1 MIKLNKKFL
10 IYGYGVSGKS
20 VEKYLINNNCNFNI
34 YDDFKKIINKRVISK
49 KYLENKINQYSY
61 FVVSPSIKIEKNH
74 FLYKHKNKILID
86 LDFLSLEITS
96 QKILGVTGTEGK
108 SSTCSYINQIL
119 SKKYKTKIIG
129 NFGNIILDKTN
140 LKKYLSKIDILIIE
154 LSSYQLD
161 KLKFLKLHYALITNI
176 FSDHL
181 EYHKNIKNYISS
193 KFKIQDCLYKN
204 SYLFLS
210 KNLFV
215 KYRSH
220 LKINKNRLILS
231 DEQIIR
237 KKEISNHIRELNL
250 YSIKNLIY
258 FIDSRI
264 KIKNI
269 NVSDDLSH
277 RIQLIYNKNSL
288 KIYND
293 SKCTNL
299 NNAVYKNNLINS
311 SKKILILGGILKKQ
325 DKNLKFNI
333 KNTLVL
339 TFGNQRD
346 LFINQLNLIDSNY
359 FKFNRLIELINF
371 LKLIVKLR
379 KYEYIL
385 FSPGGESFD
394 SFKNYIDRGNYFN
407 RLIKKAIS

>member
-86 LDFLSLEITS
+86 LDFLSLEISS

-129 NFGNIILDKTN
+129 NFGNTILDKTN
-140 LKKYLSKIDILIIE
+140 LNKYLSKIDILIIE

-181 EYHKNIKNYISS
+181 DYHRNIKNYIRS
-193 KFKIQDCLYKN
+193 KFRIQDFLYNN
-204 SYLFLS
+204 SPLFLSNYLFL
-210 KNLFV
+210 KH
-215 KYRSH
+215 RSH
-220 LKINKNRLILS
+220 VKINKNRLILN
-231 DEQIIR
+231 DEKIIH
-237 KKEISNHIRELNL
+237 KKELPNHIRELNL

-264 KIKNI
+264 KIRNI

>member
-86 LDFLSLEITS
+86 LDFLSLEISS

-129 NFGNIILDKTN
+129 NFGNTILDKTN
-140 LKKYLSKIDILIIE
+140 LNKYLSKIDILIIE

-161 KLKFLKLHYALITNI
+161 KLKFLKLHYAFITNI

-181 EYHKNIKNYISS
+181 DYHRNIKNYISA
-193 KFKIQDCLYKN
+193 KFRIQNFLYKN
-204 SYLFLS
+204 SPLFLSNYLFL
-210 KNLFV
+210 KH
-215 KYRSH
+215 RSH
-220 LKINKNRLILS
+220 LKINKNRLILN
-231 DEQIIR
+231 DEKIIH
-237 KKEISNHIRELNL
+237 KKELPNYIRELNL
-250 YSIKNLIY
+250 YSIINLIN

-346 LFINQLNLIDSNY
+346 LFINQLNFIDSNY

>member
-86 LDFLSLEITS
+86 LDFLSLEISS

-129 NFGNIILDKTN
+129 NFGNTILDKAN
-140 LKKYLSKIDILIIE
+140 LIKYLSKIDILIVE

-161 KLKFLKLHYALITNI
+161 KIKFLKLHYALITNI

-181 EYHKNIKNYISS
+181 NYHKNIKNYISS
-193 KFKIQDCLYKN
+193 KFRIQFLLYEN

-210 KNLFV
+210 KKLFL
-215 KYRSH
+215 KYRSYI
-220 LKINKNRLILS
+220 KKDKDKLILT
-231 DEQIIR
+231 DETIFKKDELSNYIR
-237 KKEISNHIRELNL
+237 NLNL
-250 YSIKNLIY
+250 NSIKNLT
-258 FIDSRI
+258 FHIDPNI
-264 KIKNI
+264 NIKNT
-269 NVSDDLSH
+269 NLSNDLRH
-277 RIQLIYNKNSL
+277 RNQLIYNSKNL

-299 NNAVYKNNLINS
+299 SNSIYKNNLINS
-311 SKKILILGGILKKQ
+311 NKKILILGGKFKKQ
-325 DKNLKFNI
+325 EKNLKFNI
-333 KNTLVL
+333 QNTLVL
-339 TFGNQRD
+339 IFGYQTN
-346 LFINQLNLIDSNY
+346 LFINQINFINSNY
-359 FKFNRLIELINF
+359 FNFNNLTDLISF
-371 LKLIVKLR
+371 LKLLIKLQ
-379 KYEYIL
+379 KFEYIL

-394 SFKNYIDRGNYFN
+394 FYKNFSDRGNHFDQ
-407 RLIKKAIS
+407 LIKKALF

>member
-86 LDFLSLEITS
+86 LDFLSLEISS

-129 NFGNIILDKTN
+129 NFGNTILDKTN
-140 LKKYLSKIDILIIE
+140 LNKYLSKIDILIIE

-181 EYHKNIKNYISS
+181 DYHRNIKNYISS
-193 KFKIQDCLYKN
+193 KFRIQDFLHKN
-204 SYLFLS
+204 SPLFLSNYLFL
-210 KNLFV
+210 KH
-215 KYRSH
+215 RSQV
-220 LKINKNRLILS
+220 KINKNRLILN
-231 DEQIIR
+231 DEKIIH
-237 KKEISNHIRELNL
+237 KKELPNHIRELNL

-269 NVSDDLSH
+269 NVYDDLSH

-346 LFINQLNLIDSNY
+346 LFINQLNLINSNY

>member
-20 VEKYLINNNCNFNI
+20 VEKYLINNNCNYNI

-49 KYLENKINQYSY
+49 KFLENKINQYSY

-86 LDFLSLEITS
+86 LDFLSLEISS

-129 NFGNIILDKTN
+129 NFGNTILDKKN
-140 LKKYLSKIDILIIE
+140 LNKYLSKIDILIIE

-181 EYHKNIKNYISS
+181 DYHRNIKNYISS
-193 KFKIQDCLYKN
+193 KFRIQYFLHKN
-204 SYLFLS
+204 SSLFLS
-210 KNLFV
+210 KNLFLSH
-215 KYRSH
+215 RSYV
-220 LKINKNRLILS
+220 KINKNRLILN
-231 DEQIIR
+231 DEKIIY
-237 KKEISNHIRELNL
+237 KKDLPNHIRELNL
-250 YSIKNLIY
+250 CSIKNLIY

-264 KIKNI
+264 KIKNTD
-269 NVSDDLSH
+269 VSDNLNH
-277 RIQLIYNKNSL
+277 RIQLIYNKNTL

-299 NNAVYKNNLINS
+299 NNAVYKNYLINS

-359 FKFNRLIELINF
+359 FKFDRLIELINF
-371 LKLIVKLR
+371 LKLMVKLR

>member
-1 MIKLNKKFL
+1 LIKLNKKFL

-86 LDFLSLEITS
+86 LDFLSLEISS

-129 NFGNIILDKTN
+129 NFGNTILDKTN
-140 LKKYLSKIDILIIE
+140 LNKYLSKIDILIIE

-181 EYHKNIKNYISS
+181 DYHRNIKNYISS
-193 KFKIQDCLYKN
+193 KFRIQYFLHKN
-204 SYLFLS
+204 SSLFLS
-210 KNLFV
+210 KNLFLSH
-215 KYRSH
+215 RSYV
-220 LKINKNRLILS
+220 KINKNRLILN
-231 DEQIIR
+231 DEKIIH
-237 KKEISNHIRELNL
+237 KKELPNYIRELNL